1 MEIKIIKTKTRRIKN
16 KKNNQKNL
24 NSNVQ
29 RPINE
34 DVTEKEENLTTNA
47 HDSTLEKTNG
57 KNNLKIFDNLI
68 GIKIKFHFRV
78 KANK

>member
-1 MEIKIIKTKTRRIKN
+1 MSGNKNNKNKN

-24 NSNVQ
+24 NSTVP

-47 HDSTLEKTNG
+47 HDSTLEKSIG
-57 KNNLKIFDNLI
+57 KNNFKYSII
-68 GIKIKFHFRV
+68 
-78 KANK
+78 